1 MGIYSVVEFEVLE
14 PATVNFPDHVNQ
26 LLILNRAP
34 FTFDVF
40 NEEDRE
46 GMEAEHLTIIDT
58 LITNTTFRGMQE
70 VLRESPI
77 DRFHTPLWVSERRT
91 DTALLDDLILT
102 KREVE
107 TICSTYKV
115 NALISLEYYSMDI
128 NERIVHYSDAP
139 SMVQHHYYEVSN
151 NLKWNIHLPESPTP
165 FDSYS
170 TADTIYFTDIQDG
183 ESIPIPSAIE
193 MVAELFRNSG
203 RNYGRYLV
211 PVWNS
216 ASRTLYKGKG
226 DSLKLASKF
235 TDNGDWIKAFSIWKD
250 LSQSTDS
257 TSVSKACH
265 NMAVYYELED
275 NLDSASLMVDRA
287 LKYNNLELISNYRDE
302 LETRILNQKEV
313 RDQVR

>member
-26 LLILNRAP
+26 LLILNRAL

-170 TADTIYFTDIQDG
+170 TADPIYFTDIQG
-183 ESIPIPSAIE
+183 IVARKTFGGKIQNAILGGFIL
-193 MVAELFRNSG
+193 LFGLMALFNNSG
-203 RNYGRYLV
+203 MIIFHGIFTGIMIAALLINI
-211 PVWNS
+211 
-216 ASRTLYKGKG
+216 YKGPSCETHLFTAVQTEKLTTLNR
-226 DSLKLASKF
+226 LKIAIRIMERLRPL
-235 TDNGDWIKAFSIWKD
+235 IEH
-250 LSQSTDS
+250 SQRQP
-257 TSVSKACH
+257 KPA
-265 NMAVYYELED
+265 
-275 NLDSASLMVDRA
+275 R
-287 LKYNNLELISNYRDE
+287 
-302 LETRILNQKEV
+302 RI
-313 RDQVR
+313 